1 LLKAAAAA
9 FNVSALKKPLVSGI
23 VPVVKPVEL
32 GAIESLYRSRLAVFR
47 RVARGILGDPEA
59 ARDAVQEAFAQAVRQ
74 RAAYRG
80 EGSLEGWV
88 WRTVVNTARMQR
100 RAREAR
106 PLGAL
111 PESYELE
118 TNGRPSGADPRV
130 RAAVAALPERQRLVL
145 FLRYYADLD
154 YATIAEVLDISPG
167 TVAATLNS
175 ARSSLRL
182 HLAEVRR

>member
-1 LLKAAAAA
+1 
-9 FNVSALKKPLVSGI
+9 
-23 VPVVKPVEL
+23 VVKPVEL
-32 GAIESLYRSRLAVFR
+32 EALESLYRSRLAVFR
-47 RVARGILGDPEA
+47 RVARGILGDDEA
-59 ARDAVQEAFAQAVRQ
+59 ARDAVQEAFAHAVRQ
-74 RAAYRG
+74 RDAYRG

-88 WRTVVNTARMQR
+88 WRTVVNAARMQR

-106 PLGAL
+106 PLAAL
-111 PESYELE
+111 PESYGLE
-118 TNGRPSGADPRV
+118 GNGKASGDPVV

-154 YATIAEVLDISPG
+154 YATIAEALDISPG

-182 HLAEVRR
+182 HLSEVPR